1 MPSFLSDPNQ
11 LALWLV
17 VLSCAVALGR
27 TVAQV
32 AAHGLGRAALDA
44 FVTLLFVGG
53 VAAGGHW
60 LAPRVAGYLGLAA
73 WGAAIL
79 APNAL
84 AATAFSRSLR
94 RDFRTGAALYGLLA
108 LLRPLG
114 GFRAQRDYFRAL
126 DWLASGHR
134 RAGLGLLAR
143 LQSDPALGPLATIER
158 LTADG
163 DWAGVR
169 RFVEGHGG
177 PPAGALPLLP
187 RYLRALG
194 ELGEVEA
201 LVAALVRHRPSLGR
215 RPPLL
220 LQGLLFAFAF
230 GGRVDAV
237 SALLGGPLAA
247 LDERSRGLWLGTA
260 ELAAGAASA
269 GLARLTAARARADAQ
284 QLEQIDRR
292 LAAAPS
298 QSCASTSAAVGA
310 ELDELARVSAAL
322 ARSVPGF
329 GSRRFPLGTALL
341 TAAILGAFAVE
352 VGGGGSLEPDT
363 LERLGALVPAR
374 VAAGEW
380 RRIVTALFLH
390 MGPVHLV
397 MNLLASIP
405 IGIYLERRLGAVR
418 TVATL
423 LVSGAV
429 PMAAHVGFWALGGE
443 AVTTVG
449 ASGAVMGGGGVAG
462 AILLRAVLDDRL
474 PEARRWLR
482 SLLVLIVVQTLI
494 DLLIPAVDFLGHALG
509 LAVGFCLGAV
519 QVRLGA
525 PRTLLV
531 GVPAIAAALGG
542 HWATTWLPWRQPL
555 CGPGEV
561 TMCELACRLGVLD
574 ACGALGQKLALGE
587 ELPAD
592 PERARALLERACA
605 GSVREA
611 CNALGIARDGSG
623 RRADAR
629 ARSRAAFARA
639 CELGSRAGCHNL
651 GTLLAFDGEDAQE
664 RARGRGLLAAECR
677 DGDGASCDALATL
690 CNVGDDAACTAVDDQ
705 PPEPTGH
712 GAWRRL
718 EDR

>member
-44 FVTLLFVGG
+44 IVTLLFVGG
-53 VAAGGHW
+53 AAALGFW

-73 WGAAIL
+73 WGVAIL

-84 AATAFSRSLR
+84 AAAAFARSLR

-114 GFRAQRDYFRAL
+114 GFRALRDYFRAL
-126 DWLASGHR
+126 DWLATGHR
-134 RAGLGLLAR
+134 RAGLGMLAR
-143 LQSDPALGPLATIER
+143 LQGDPALGPLATVER

-169 RFVEGHGG
+169 AFVEGQGG
-177 PPAGALPLLP
+177 AGTPGALPLMP

-201 LVAALVRHRPSLGR
+201 LVAALERHRPSLGR

-220 LQGLLFAFAF
+220 LQALLFAFAF

-260 ELAAGAASA
+260 EIAAGAVDA

-284 QLEQIDRR
+284 QIEQIDRR

-298 QSCASTSAAVGA
+298 QSRAATSAAVGA
-310 ELDELARVSAAL
+310 ALDELARVSAAL
-322 ARSVPGF
+322 TRGVPGF
-329 GSRRFPLGTALL
+329 GARRFPFGTALL
-341 TAAILGAFAVE
+341 TAVILAVFVAE
-352 VGGGGSLEPDT
+352 VASGGSLETDT

-374 VAAGEW
+374 VAAGEGW
-380 RRIVTALFLH
+380 RIVTALFLH

-397 MNLLASIP
+397 MNLLALLP
-405 IGIYLERRLGAVR
+405 IGIYLERRLGAAR
-418 TVATL
+418 TVASL
-423 LVSGAV
+423 LLSGAI
-429 PMAAHVGFWALGGE
+429 PMAAHVGFWALGGQ

-449 ASGAVMGGGGVAG
+449 ASGAVMGGVGAAG
-462 AILLRAVLDDRL
+462 AVLLRAVLDDRL

-482 SLLVLIVVQTLI
+482 SLLVLIAVQSLI

-509 LAVGFCLGAV
+509 LAVGFCLGAIR
-519 QVRLGA
+519 VRLGA

-531 GVPAIAAALGG
+531 GVPAVAVALGG
-542 HWATTWLPWRQPL
+542 HWATTWLPWRRPP

-561 TMCELACRLGVLD
+561 TMCEVACRLGVLD

-587 ELPAD
+587 DLPAD
-592 PERARALLERACA
+592 PARARALLERACA

-611 CNALGIARDGSG
+611 CNALGIARDGSA
-623 RRADAR
+623 RREDAR
-629 ARSRAAFARA
+629 AHALAAFERA

-651 GTLLAFDGEDAQE
+651 GALLAFDGEDAQE

-690 CNVGDDAACTAVDDQ
+690 CVAGDDAACAVAADEA
-705 PPEPTGH
+705 P
-712 GAWRRL
+712 
-718 EDR
+718 